1 MRDLMDSS
9 FDSFGLARPI
19 LRAIESRGYTTPT
32 RIQVDSIPLIL
43 NGNDVLGC
51 AQTGTGKRYTRQRHL
66 HDELN
71 TGING
76 DDCRRLLCQ
85 FVCRTHQRP
94 WQRLSFSN

>member
-51 AQTGTGKRYTRQRHL
+51 AQTGTGKA
-66 HDELN
+66 
-71 TGING
+71 
-76 DDCRRLLCQ
+76 RLAADSTAGTDLRKQ
-85 FVCRTHQRP
+85 
-94 WQRLSFSN
+94 LA